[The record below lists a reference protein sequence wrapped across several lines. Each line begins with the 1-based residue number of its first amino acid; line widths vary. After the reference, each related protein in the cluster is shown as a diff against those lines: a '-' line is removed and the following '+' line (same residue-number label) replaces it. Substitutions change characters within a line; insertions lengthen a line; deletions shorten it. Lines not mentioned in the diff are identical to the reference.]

1 MHACNGEQRKRSAC
15 SEIAIF
21 VKHAVVRKQLL
32 VVGAVQFSV
41 GCNGGG
47 IGKRSTCP
55 IDKSKD
61 SHTTLRCCND
71 VAHRLLVF
79 GHEPRFQ
86 HQVFRWVT
94 GNGKFGKDHNVAV
107 GFVCRGVHLQDS
119 ARITSNI
126 AHNGVQLGQSHPH
139 VLSRYR
145 HDFRLGVYNFTK
157 RSHLGNGGEIPV
169 NETESV
175 PEFGVMARILNRKEM
190 TCHIKR
196 NTSGSTAISQLQCC
210 VQKPRF
216 LRTA

>member
-1 MHACNGEQRKRSAC
+1 MQGSIRCNGSR
-15 SEIAIF
+15 
-21 VKHAVVRKQLL
+21 VRKCS
-32 VVGAVQFSV
+32 F
-41 GCNGGG
+41 
-47 IGKRSTCP
+47 RP
-55 IDKSKD
+55 INKTKD
-61 SHTTLRCCND
+61 SHAALRCCND

-86 HQVFRWVT
+86 HQVFRWVPS
-94 GNGKFGKDHNVAV
+94 NGKFGKDHNVAAGSV
-107 GFVCRGVHLQDS
+107 STCVQLSDS

-126 AHNGVQLGQSHPH
+126 AYNGVELGQSHPH

-169 NETESV
+169 NETFPV
-175 PEFGVMARILNRKEM
+175 PEFGVMARILNRKDM

-210 VQKPRF
+210 VQRPRF

>member
-1 MHACNGEQRKRSAC
+1 MVEHHASSVEHQFVLTTHLIDIHNCARVCSRALTHHVLTLVKLSAVKRRAVDVDVQRCASLGLLVHWAICLPNVFANGYAGMHACNGEQRKRSAC

-41 GCNGGG
+41 GCNGCR
-47 IGKRSTCP
+47 IRKRSTCP

-86 HQVFRWVT
+86 HQVFRRIPS
-94 GNGKFGKDHNVAV
+94 NGKFGKDHNVAV

-126 AHNGVQLGQSHPH
+126 ADNGVQLG
-139 VLSRYR
+139 
-145 HDFRLGVYNFTK
+145 
-157 RSHLGNGGEIPV
+157 
-169 NETESV
+169 
-175 PEFGVMARILNRKEM
+175 
-190 TCHIKR
+190 
-196 NTSGSTAISQLQCC
+196 
-210 VQKPRF
+210 
-216 LRTA
+216 